1 MSYVYLLFCDN
12 GRRTYIGA
20 TNDVDRRLRQHNREL
35 SGGAR
40 STHGKAW
47 TRACYISGFPDW
59 NATLQF
65 EWMWKWKSKNYRGL
79 VGKLTGLC
87 ELLQSGKSSSGSMPF
102 VFWPQPL
109 GLHIDLVEKID
120 LFDTVKTSV
129 TRLTS
134 SYFKMSSVSNTD
146 LSNLAVTVQLL
157 RDEVLALKSKLE
169 EFASAGVSATAAHRP
184 ATKEPKLIKKKPA
197 APTNTVVATEAP
209 TAAAEAPATD
219 DAAPVKVKKPRKTK
233 ADVPAAATET
243 APATDG
249 AAPVKVKK
257 PRKPKTDVPAAET
270 AAAPAEAAAP
280 AAEAKAEAE
289 AAPVKV
295 KKPRKPKA
303 IAEVPTVVEPV
314 SEA

>member
-40 STHGKAW
+40 STHGKEW

-120 LFDTVKTSV
+120 LFVSVKTSV

-134 SYFKMSSVSNTD
+134 SYFTMSSVSNTD

-169 EFASAGVSATAAHRP
+169 EFASAGVSTAAAHRP

-197 APTNTVVATEAP
+197 DPTNTVVTTEAP
-209 TAAAEAPATD
+209 TAAAEAA
-219 DAAPVKVKKPRKTK
+219 AAEAPVKVKKPRKTK
-233 ADVPAAATET
+233 ADIPAAVTET
-243 APATDG
+243 VATDG

-270 AAAPAEAAAP
+270 AAAPVEAAPAEAAP
-280 AAEAKAEAE
+280 AE

>member
-1 MSYVYLLFCDN
+1 
-12 GRRTYIGA
+12 
-20 TNDVDRRLRQHNREL
+20 
-35 SGGAR
+35 
-40 STHGKAW
+40 
-47 TRACYISGFPDW
+47 
-59 NATLQF
+59 
-65 EWMWKWKSKNYRGL
+65 MWKWKSKNYRGL

-120 LFDTVKTSV
+120 LFVSVKTSV

-134 SYFKMSSVSNTD
+134 SYFTMSSVSNTD

-169 EFASAGVSATAAHRP
+169 EFASAGVSTAAAHRP

-197 APTNTVVATEAP
+197 DPTNTVVTTEAP
-209 TAAAEAPATD
+209 TAAAEAA
-219 DAAPVKVKKPRKTK
+219 AAEAPVKVKKPRKTK
-233 ADVPAAATET
+233 ADIPAAVTET
-243 APATDG
+243 VATDG

-257 PRKPKTDVPAAET
+257 PRKPKTDVPAET
-270 AAAPAEAAAP
+270 DTAAAPVEAAPAEAAP
-280 AAEAKAEAE
+280 AEAAPAE